1 MVGLQA
7 SIGALNDLLDA
18 PLDAGR
24 KTGKPIPRGLATQR
38 EAGLLTVGGLVIGL
52 VLVAPSGWVTIGIA
66 LVGVAWGYLYDVRL
80 SRGLWSWLPLAV
92 ALPLVPIYAWAGA
105 TSTVPSIV
113 VLLIPVGLLA
123 GAGLSIA
130 NGLADLERDASADAQ
145 TVAVR
150 LGRVRAW
157 NVSAALLVGAICLA
171 ALILVTVTVPGR
183 RPGIGLAMAGM
194 VVGAFSILAGL
205 ALGRSGGAL
214 VRERAWE
221 LEAFGV
227 AILGAGWIA
236 SAA

>member
-1 MVGLQA
+1 MVGLQV
-7 SIGALNDLLDA
+7 SIGALNDLVDA

-24 KTGKPIPRGLATQR
+24 KPGKPIPRGLATAR
-38 EAGLLTVGGLVIGL
+38 DARLLALAGVTAGLL
-52 VLVAPSGWVTIGIA
+52 LVAPSGAGA
-66 LVGVAWGYLYDVRL
+66 LGVALACVGCGYLYDLRL
-80 SRGLWSWLPLAV
+80 SRGPWSWLPLAI
-92 ALPLVPIYAWAGA
+92 ALPLVPVYAWVGA
-105 TSTVPSIV
+105 TGTVPWIV

-130 NGLADLERDASADAQ
+130 NGLADLERDTDAGSRA
-145 TVAVR
+145 VAVS
-150 LGRVRAW
+150 LGAARAW
-157 NVSAALLVGAICLA
+157 NISAVLLVGAIALA
-171 ALILVTVTVPGR
+171 GLILVTVTVPSR
-183 RPGIGLAMAGM
+183 RSGIGLALAGM

-205 ALGRSGGAL
+205 ALGRRGGAR